1 MDKMNL
7 ENFYIR
13 ISKLRTM
20 ENFYWFTAGAVVL
33 TILVVLF
40 VPGVEDFV
48 ERTFQRYLGQAA
60 RQ

>member
-13 ISKLRTM
+13 ISKLRT
-20 ENFYWFTAGAVVL
+20 EKFFYWFTAGAVVL
-33 TILVVLF
+33 TILAVLF